1 MIQEEARTI
10 YEPGIILQEI
20 PGGSSATRQLHPL
33 SISRVKRLMKRSI
46 SSIPQLYRNVR
57 RWTEIL
63 SVLSKYGL
71 ADWLSRLNIE
81 LLKDQLKSSTGGSLA
96 RESHHTRIRLALN
109 ELGPTFIKLGQLL
122 STRPDLVGGEL
133 ATELQKLQTQVSPDD
148 FEYVRTTV
156 ETELG
161 QPLEALFDAF
171 DEEPIASASIGQVHR
186 AKICDGPEVVVK
198 VQHQGIDRV
207 VNTDLDI
214 LAGLAL
220 LAERVDEF
228 KAYRPEAVVADL
240 ARSMRRE
247 IEFGR
252 EERNL
257 VQFAT
262 IFDGESQIKIP
273 GPVEELSTTRVLT
286 MERLEGVK
294 VSDIESLKQSGAD
307 LEDIAKRLA
316 EAYLRMIFQE
326 GFFHADP
333 HPGNILVLRGNVIG
347 LLDFGMVGR
356 ISERMREDI
365 EEMLLAIMGKDV
377 PILSTLIR
385 RLGSIPPDMNEGAF
399 ANDLAE
405 FVGTYSTTSLD
416 RFNLSLALGDMMSMI
431 RRHRITLPSEVAM
444 LIKVLIALEGT
455 GQKLSPKMS
464 IMELMHPFRQSLLLR
479 RLSPTR
485 HAKKVRRIM
494 LQLEQ
499 LAEDLPSRLG
509 QIIEQIQLGKFDV
522 HLDHRRL
529 GPSVNRLVM
538 GLMTSA
544 LFLGSSVMLSM
555 QVPPILLPGEGL
567 WGIRDL
573 SILGL
578 LGIMTSMAM
587 GGRLMLAI
595 RKSGNLDRQS

>member
-1 MIQEEARTI
+1 
-10 YEPGIILQEI
+10 
-20 PGGSSATRQLHPL
+20 
-33 SISRVKRLMKRSI
+33 MKRSI

-71 ADWLSRLNIE
+71 ADWLSRLNIDI
-81 LLKDQLKSSTGGSLA
+81 LKDQIKSSSGGSLA
-96 RESHHTRIRLALN
+96 RESHHTRIRMALN

-122 STRPDLVGGEL
+122 STRPDLIGGDL
-133 ATELQKLQTQVSPDD
+133 AKELQKLQTQVTPDD
-148 FEYVRTTV
+148 FEYIRETV

-161 QPLEALFDAF
+161 QPLEILFDAF

-186 AKICDGPEVVVK
+186 AKLADGGEVVVK
-198 VQHQGIDRV
+198 VQHKGIERV

-214 LAGLAL
+214 LAGLAQ

-228 KAYRPEAVVADL
+228 KPYRPDSVVADL
-240 ARSMRRE
+240 ARTMRRE

-257 VQFAT
+257 LQFAAM
-262 IFDGESQIKIP
+262 FESETRIKIP
-273 GPVEELSTTRVLT
+273 HPVEEFSTTRVLT
-286 MERLEGVK
+286 MERLDGIK
-294 VSDIESLKQSGAD
+294 VSDIGLLQQSGAD
-307 LEDIAKRLA
+307 LEEIARRLA

-333 HPGNILVLRGNVIG
+333 HPGNILVIRGDVVG

-365 EEMLLAIMGKDV
+365 EEMLLAIISKDV
-377 PILSTLIR
+377 PILSALIR
-385 RLGSIPPDMNEGAF
+385 RLGSIPPDLNEGAF

-405 FVGTYSTTSLD
+405 FVGTYATTSLE
-416 RFNLSLALGDMMSMI
+416 RFNLSQALADMMSMI
-431 RRHRITLPSEVAM
+431 RRHQISLPSEVAM
-444 LIKVLIALEGT
+444 LLKVLITLEGT
-455 GQKLSPKMS
+455 GRLLSPKLS
-464 IMELMHPFRQSLLLR
+464 IMELMRPFRQNLLLR

-499 LAEDLPSRLG
+499 LAEDLPHRLG
-509 QIIEQIQLGKFDV
+509 TIIEQIQLGKFDV

-555 QVPPILLPGEGL
+555 KVPPLLFPDEGP
-567 WGIRDL
+567 WGIQDL

-578 LGIMTSMAM
+578 LGILTSMAM

>member
-1 MIQEEARTI
+1 
-10 YEPGIILQEI
+10 
-20 PGGSSATRQLHPL
+20 
-33 SISRVKRLMKRSI
+33 MKRSI

-71 ADWLSRLNIE
+71 ADWLSRLNID
-81 LLKDQLKSSTGGSLA
+81 LLKDQIKSSSGGSLA
-96 RESHHTRIRLALN
+96 RESHHTRIRMALN

-122 STRPDLVGGEL
+122 STRPDLIGGDL
-133 ATELQKLQTQVSPDD
+133 AEELQKLQTQVSPDD
-148 FEYVRTTV
+148 FEYIRATV

-161 QPLEALFDAF
+161 QPLEILFDAF

-186 AKICDGPEVVVK
+186 AKLTDGGEVVVK
-198 VQHQGIDRV
+198 VQHKGIERV

-214 LAGLAL
+214 LAGLAQ

-228 KAYRPEAVVADL
+228 KPYRPEAVVADL
-240 ARSMRRE
+240 ARTMRRE

-257 VQFAT
+257 LQFASM
-262 IFDGESQIKIP
+262 FDGETRIKIP
-273 GPVEELSTTRVLT
+273 HPIEELSTTRVLT
-286 MERLEGVK
+286 MERLEGIK
-294 VSDIESLKQSGAD
+294 VSDIGLLQQSGAD
-307 LEDIAKRLA
+307 LEEIARRLA

-333 HPGNILVLRGNVIG
+333 HPGNILVLRGDVVG

-365 EEMLLAIMGKDV
+365 EEMLLAIISKDV
-377 PILSTLIR
+377 PILSSLIR
-385 RLGSIPPDMNEGAF
+385 RLGSIPPDLNEGAF

-405 FVGTYSTTSLD
+405 FVGTYATTSLE
-416 RFNLSLALGDMMSMI
+416 RFNLSNALADMMSMI
-431 RRHRITLPSEVAM
+431 RRHQITLPSEVAM
-444 LIKVLIALEGT
+444 LLKVLITLEGT
-455 GQKLSPKMS
+455 GRILSPKLS
-464 IMELMHPFRQSLLLR
+464 IMELMRPFRQNLLFR

-499 LAEDLPSRLG
+499 LAEDLPHRLG
-509 QIIEQIQLGKFDV
+509 TIIEQIQLGKFDV

-555 QVPPILLPGEGL
+555 KVPPLLFPDEGP
-567 WGIRDL
+567 WGIQDL

-578 LGIMTSMAM
+578 LGILASMAM

>member
-1 MIQEEARTI
+1 
-10 YEPGIILQEI
+10 
-20 PGGSSATRQLHPL
+20 
-33 SISRVKRLMKRSI
+33 MKRSI
-46 SSIPQLYRNVR
+46 PSIPQLYRNVR

-71 ADWLSRLNIE
+71 ADWLSRLNIDI
-81 LLKDQLKSSTGGSLA
+81 LKDQLKSSSGGSLA

-122 STRPDLVGGEL
+122 STRPDLIGGDL
-133 ATELQKLQTQVSPDD
+133 ATELQKLQTQVTPDD
-148 FEYVRTTV
+148 FEYIRATV

-161 QPLEALFDAF
+161 QPLEILFDAF

-186 AKICDGPEVVVK
+186 AKLADGGEVVVK
-198 VQHQGIDRV
+198 VQHKGIERV

-214 LAGLAL
+214 LAGLAQ

-228 KAYRPEAVVADL
+228 KPYRPEAVVADL
-240 ARSMRRE
+240 ARTMRRE

-257 VQFAT
+257 LQFAAM
-262 IFDGESQIKIP
+262 FEGEPHIRIP
-273 GPVEELSTTRVLT
+273 HPVEAFSTTRVLT
-286 MERLEGVK
+286 MERLDGVK
-294 VSDIESLKQSGAD
+294 VSDIGLLQQSGAD
-307 LEDIAKRLA
+307 LEEIARRLA

-333 HPGNILVLRGNVIG
+333 HPGNILVVRGNIVG

-365 EEMLLAIMGKDV
+365 EEMLLAIISKDV
-377 PILSTLIR
+377 PILSALIR
-385 RLGSIPPDMNEGAF
+385 RLGAIPPDLNEGAF

-405 FVGTYSTTSLD
+405 FVGTYATTSLE
-416 RFNLSLALGDMMSMI
+416 RFNLGHALADMMSMI

-444 LIKVLIALEGT
+444 LIKVLITLEGT
-455 GQKLSPKMS
+455 GRLLSPKLS
-464 IMELMHPFRQSLLLR
+464 LMELMRPFRQNLLLR

-499 LAEDLPSRLG
+499 LAEDLPHRLAT
-509 QIIEQIQLGKFDV
+509 ILEQIQLGKFDV

-555 QVPPILLPGEGL
+555 KVPPLLFPDEGP
-567 WGIRDL
+567 WGIQDL

-578 LGIMTSMAM
+578 LGILASMAM
-587 GGRLMLAI
+587 GGRLTLAI